1 MIVAKVIYKRSAT
14 RVLRRMDRPTRQRI
28 VEALDPL
35 EEDPDREDLDIK
47 PVTGTG
53 GFRLRIGD
61 WRVLYD
67 REQTEGQEEKITIQA
82 IRPRGQAY
90 RR

>member
-1 MIVAKVIYKRSAT
+1 MAKVIYKRSAT

-28 VEALDPL
+28 VEALDQL

-53 GFRLRIGD
+53 GYRLRIGG
-61 WRVLYD
+61 WWVLYD
-67 REQTEGQEEKITIQA
+67 RQQA
-82 IRPRGQAY
+82 EAKTKRLSSRP
-90 RR
+90 

>member
-28 VEALDPL
+28 VEALDQS

-53 GFRLRIGD
+53 GYRLRIGG

-67 REQTEGQEEKITIQA
+67 RQRAEGEDEEIIIQA